1 MLSSEDVRKRLAT
14 ACQTAG
20 SESAWAKAH
29 GLSQS
34 YVNKVVN
41 GRKPP
46 SDTILKALGLR
57 SGYEEAAE

>member
-1 MLSSEDVRKRLAT
+1 MLSGDDVRKRLVA
-14 ACQTAG
+14 ACQALG

-57 SGYEEAAE
+57 AGYDEAAE